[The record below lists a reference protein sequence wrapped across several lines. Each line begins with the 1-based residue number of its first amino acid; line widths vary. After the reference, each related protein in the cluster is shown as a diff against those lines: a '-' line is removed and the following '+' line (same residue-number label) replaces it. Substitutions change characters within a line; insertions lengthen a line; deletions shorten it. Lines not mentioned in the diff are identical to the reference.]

1 MSEIYNIMTITA
13 ELALIFTVI
22 RQRIIINRLWGKIA
36 MLERKNAR
44 LRKNA
49 ESDTNT
55 DGSADDSVVHIHND
69 DSDTE

>member
-1 MSEIYNIMTITA
+1 MSDLYNIMTITA

-49 ESDTNT
+49 ESDTDT
-55 DGSADDSVVHIHND
+55 DGFADGSVVRVHND
-69 DSDTE
+69 DSNTE